1 MAATQVGSDQELI
14 RYPAGCFSWEWESTY
29 GDRGLHESSASLKAL
44 HDWIGDSPHLDVA
57 TRLVNRASLLGICL
71 GLGILLGDAC
81 KVLFTKDG
89 GFSDDTPAYITDSIW
104 TVPGYD
110 ILTEYTKLL
119 QRDLQDD
126 AVAKRY
132 VD

>member
-1 MAATQVGSDQELI
+1 MVTIQVSSDQELI

-29 GDRGLHESSASLKAL
+29 GDHTLHESSASLKAL
-44 HDWIGDSPHLDVA
+44 QQWIDDSPHLTDI

-81 KVLFTKDG
+81 KVLFTEDG
-89 GFSDDTPAYITDSIW
+89 GFSEDTPAYITSSIW

-119 QRDLQDD
+119 LGDLQDNV
-126 AVAKRY
+126 VARWF
-132 VD
+132 VE